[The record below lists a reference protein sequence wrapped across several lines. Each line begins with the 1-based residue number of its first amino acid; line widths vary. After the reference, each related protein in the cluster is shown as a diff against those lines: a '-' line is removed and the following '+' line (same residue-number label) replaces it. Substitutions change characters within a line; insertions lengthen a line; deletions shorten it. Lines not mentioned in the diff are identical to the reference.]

1 MAEDSNQPEQPR
13 VEPEIIPPDRPRRQS
28 DWRQSNWPPRWRP
41 YQFGQARQ
49 THRIYVTRL
58 GPFGCALLFLVL
70 AILAAA
76 IFLAILGAVL
86 LWVPVV
92 ALLVVV
98 AAIFRLFR
106 R

>member
-13 VEPEIIPPDRPRRQS
+13 VEPEIMPPDRPRRQS
-28 DWRQSNWPPRWRP
+28 DWQPSWRP
-41 YQFGQARQ
+41 YGFGQARQ

-58 GPFGCALLFLVL
+58 GPFGGALLFLVF
-70 AILAAA
+70 AILAVA